1 MSPRWII
8 RRAVGLGLVA
18 AIAIALVVAGDA
30 LGRDRVLGDWPP
42 LDDPLLAATEVVR
55 LAALAAA
62 GWLLVIT
69 VLDTVAS
76 MVRAR
81 PVLSLTQ
88 RLVPSFWRH
97 LALRPAMALAVVVP
111 PVIAPITHMA
121 PTAAQTVANETVQP
135 QQPSADGI
143 RSLTMVVAPGAGRS
157 PGDDEPTA
165 VLTMRRHQPEPDRGE
180 ETTTAEAIAGDSAE
194 RPEAPPESSTHAAIS
209 GDNLWSI
216 AAAHLTNVRGERPH
230 AREIAPYWRALI
242 DANRSV
248 LPDPD
253 NPDLLFPGVQLT
265 LPPAG

>member
-8 RRAVGLGLVA
+8 RRALGLGVVV

-30 LGRDRVLGDWPP
+30 LGRDRLLGDWPP
-42 LDDPLLAATEVVR
+42 LDDPLLAATEMVR

-69 VLDTVAS
+69 LLDTLAS
-76 MVRAR
+76 MVHAR
-81 PVLSLTQ
+81 PVLGLTQ

-97 LALRPAMALAVVVP
+97 LALRPALALAVVVP
-111 PVIAPITHMA
+111 PVLAPITMMA
-121 PTAAQTVANETVQP
+121 PAAAQTVTDERVQP
-135 QQPSADGI
+135 QQPRAAGS
-143 RSLTMVVAPGAGRS
+143 RSLTMVLAPEAGRS
-157 PGDDEPTA
+157 PGDDESTA
-165 VLTMRRHQPEPDRGE
+165 VLTMRRHLPEAERAE
-180 ETTTAEAIAGDSAE
+180 ETTTAETVAEDSE
-194 RPEAPPESSTHAAIS
+194 SPEVPLASGTHVAIS

-216 AAAHLTNVRGERPH
+216 AAAHLTDVRGERPL

-253 NPDLLFPGVQLT
+253 NPDLLFPGVRLT
-265 LPPAG
+265 LPPVG